1 MPLSFIDKRR
11 EKLTKTLEAQ
21 FEESARLEKAI
32 REKFAGVR
40 VWTVNGKSSP
50 SVNCAI

>member
-11 EKLTKTLEAQ
+11 EKLTKTLKAQ

-32 REKFAGVR
+32 RENLARLGYER
-40 VWTVNGKSSP
+40 
-50 SVNCAI
+50 